1 MAEAQA
7 IDRIHRIG
15 QEQDVEVIRYI
26 VSGSIEKYV
35 QWVQKDKL
43 RIIKDT
49 FSTSEQSNE
58 KVTRMRWKKLLAY
71 LQ

>member
-26 VSGSIEKYV
+26 VNASIEKYV

-58 KVTRMRWKKLLAY
+58 NVTRMRWKKLLAY